1 MMKSI
6 VKEQE
11 DKAMTLKEIDTPG
24 SLFEDTTQKKVNS
37 SDLCRTFDEIVYQ
50 NEELRPTGTKHGAT
64 EELYSISAC
73 YRPQK

>member
-24 SLFEDTTQKKVNS
+24 SLFQDTTQKKANS
-37 SDLCRTFDEIVYQ
+37 SDLCLTFDEIVY
-50 NEELRPTGTKHGAT
+50 
-64 EELYSISAC
+64 
-73 YRPQK
+73 